1 MIVCH
6 QKKKAIN
13 TNIAMFANN
22 TLLGIDLIA
31 ALAGSGLLSWRRTS
45 HHQRSRYAELHC
57 AVVFSLYSPDPSE
70 ASLALPHDRLL

>member
-1 MIVCH
+1 
-6 QKKKAIN
+6 
-13 TNIAMFANN
+13 MFANN

-31 ALAGSGLLSWRRTS
+31 ALAGLLSWRRTS

>member
-6 QKKKAIN
+6 QKKKEAIN

-31 ALAGSGLLSWRRTS
+31 ALAGLLSWRRTS